1 MLPLNEWY
9 NKYRDK
15 ARGLIDLEKEVK
27 IMLTVFTQND
37 FFKTISPIHQNYFKM
52 RFDGML
58 SEAHSF
64 AARYRAYKEEYDK
77 LQFIE
82 YMKGVFI
89 FQGLGN
95 IPNNPLLDDLTELYN
110 IIYAPYGHM
119 IMTIPLNNAEE
130 EKL

>member
-1 MLPLNEWY
+1 
-9 NKYRDK
+9 
-15 ARGLIDLEKEVK
+15 
-27 IMLTVFTQND
+27 MLTIFTQND

-82 YMKGVFI
+82 YMKVYLYFK
-89 FQGLGN
+89 
-95 IPNNPLLDDLTELYN
+95 DLETYLITHYW
-110 IIYAPYGHM
+110 M
-119 IMTIPLNNAEE
+119 I
-130 EKL
+130 

>member
-1 MLPLNEWY
+1 
-9 NKYRDK
+9 
-15 ARGLIDLEKEVK
+15 
-27 IMLTVFTQND
+27 MLTVFTQND

-95 IPNNPLLDDLTELYN
+95 IPNNLLLDDLTELYN

>member
-1 MLPLNEWY
+1 MN
-9 NKYRDK
+9 
-15 ARGLIDLEKEVK
+15 LEKEVK
-27 IMLTVFTQND
+27 IMLTIFVQED
-37 FFKTISPIHQNYFKM
+37 FIRTISPIQQDYFKL
-52 RFDGML
+52 RFDDML

-64 AARYRAYKEEYDK
+64 AARYREEYDK

-95 IPNNPLLDDLTELYN
+95 IPNNPLVDDLIELYN
-110 IIYAPYGHM
+110 TIYAPYGHM
-119 IMTIPLNNAEE
+119 IMTIQLNNTEE